1 MPRTPTERGAIG
13 LPLFAGRLSLD
24 TNNRLRWPYAGR
36 IYRQMLND
44 EPAAAALWTAVRTL
58 LRVDAQV
65 QPGGMT
71 DTDKVAAELVESSL
85 HDMRD
90 TLATSLRQMA
100 SALFYGFCVHERT
113 FKRRADGRVGWA
125 AWGLRRQETLER
137 WETSADG
144 RLTGFTQRPAPDY
157 RLRTMW
163 LRDTAKPGGQGWGTH
178 LVADDS
184 DGSPEG
190 RGALRPMY
198 RYWYFVTQFE
208 LLGGIGLERGV
219 GFPVFQ
225 RTDDGIPLTTE
236 QEDDLAAQAEAIRQ
250 HEQMYIILPPGLT
263 FRFAEMPG
271 VDASSYLAFI
281 QRYRVWMLATAL
293 AEFVA
298 LGTGE
303 SSGSRAL
310 GTVKTDLF
318 LKSLTGFQ
326 DRLCETINRQAIPQ
340 LCRYNGLVARGVG
353 LEEDEPGRLT
363 DYPKVSLPAV
373 REYDLKAL
381 GGFAEL
387 LDRIGA
393 LHIRPEDEEWF
404 RKISDLVDVDI
415 DELRKLHMQDDQR
428 AEQME
433 RQMAQPA
440 EETDEGAA
448 EEEMDE
454 DEEELVDA

>member
-1 MPRTPTERGAIG
+1 MPRQPTERGGIG

-24 TNNRLRWPYAGR
+24 TNVRLRWPAAGK

-44 EPAAAALWTAVRTL
+44 EPAAGALWTAVKTL
-58 LRVDAQV
+58 LRTDAQIM
-65 QPGGMT
+65 PGGTT
-71 DTDKVAAELVESSL
+71 DADKRATDQVESSL

-90 TLATSLRQMA
+90 TLSTVLRQKA
-100 SALFYGFCVHERT
+100 SALFYGFDIHERT
-113 FKRRADGRVGWA
+113 FKRRADGTIGWA
-125 AWGLRRQETLER
+125 AWSLRRQETIER
-137 WETSADG
+137 WETDTTG
-144 RLTGFTQRPAPDY
+144 RPQAFTQRPAPDY
-157 RLRTMW
+157 KLRTMW
-163 LRDTAKPGGQGWGTH
+163 LRDTAKPSGYGWGTH
-178 LVADDS
+178 LLADDS

-198 RYWYFVTQFE
+198 RYWYMVTQFE

-225 RTDDGIPLTTE
+225 RTDGGVPLTDD

-263 FRFAEMPG
+263 FTFATMPG

-310 GTVKTDLF
+310 GTVKADLF
-318 LKSLTGFQ
+318 LRSLTGFQ

-340 LCRYNGLVARGVG
+340 LCRYNGWVAKGVG
-353 LEEDEPGRLT
+353 VEGDAPGRLT
-363 DYPKVSLPAV
+363 DYPKMSLPAV
-373 REYDLKAL
+373 RDYDLKAL

-393 LHIRPEDEEWF
+393 LHVTPEDEEWF

-415 DELRKLHMQDDQR
+415 DELRKLHTQDDQQAPKPSPVSIEG
-428 AEQME
+428 AETDDE
-433 RQMAQPA
+433 
-440 EETDEGAA
+440 DEGAA
-448 EEEMDE
+448 VEEE
-454 DEEELVDA
+454 EEELVDA